1 MSGQCFLCFQV
12 RGRAR
17 QLGTEVGPQD
27 SAQRGCEGGDIA
39 VGRATPWGC
48 GVRRLGGSR
57 ASKEPFTLR
66 RLRFNLR
73 AGGVLARFMQSW
85 SGNESLNLPSDSLS
99 TQGHLRCTAATL
111 QVTIQFLH
119 SSLGVFVLNSYLWL
133 CWVFVLCWVC
143 IAGHRLLIAAASLV
157 AEPCSRVP
165 GLQESWFPGSR
176 AQARALWHMGLVA
189 LQLVGSSP
197 IRG

>member
-1 MSGQCFLCFQV
+1 MMFVRKTPPAVADFGNGRGPEPRREFVSGQCFLCFQV

-66 RLRFNLR
+66 HLRFNLR
-73 AGGVLARFMQSW
+73 AVGALARFMQSW
-85 SGNESLNLPSDSLS
+85 DGHESPNLPSDFLN
-99 TQGHLRCTAATL
+99 TQGHLKCAAATL
-111 QVTIQFLH
+111 QEALRSLH
-119 SSLGVFVLNSYLWL
+119 SSLGVF
-133 CWVFVLCWVC
+133 
-143 IAGHRLLIAAASLV
+143 I
-157 AEPCSRVP
+157 
-165 GLQESWFPGSR
+165 
-176 AQARALWHMGLVA
+176 
-189 LQLVGSSP
+189 
-197 IRG
+197 

>member
-27 SAQRGCEGGDIA
+27 SAQRGCEGEDIA

-57 ASKEPFTLR
+57 VSKEPFTLR

-99 TQGHLRCTAATL
+99 TQGHLKCTAATL
-111 QVTIQFLH
+111 QVTVQFLH
-119 SSLGVFVLNSYLWL
+119 STLGVFVLNSYLWL
-133 CWVFVLCWVC
+133 CWVFV
-143 IAGHRLLIAAASLV
+143 ATSGLLY
-157 AEPCSRVP
+157 C
-165 GLQESWFPGSR
+165 R
-176 AQARALWHMGLVA
+176 AQASYCGGFSRCRAVLSGAWASGVVVPRL
-189 LQLVGSSP
+189 
-197 IRG
+197 